1 MARTSLTAAKK
12 ELVGLLVDP
21 TGRSYVNGVVATY
34 GHEPRAGDRAKPV
47 AVTVSTGGLDPD
59 FYLFTVRVYVDV
71 DEMDVADA
79 QTLLDTLMPAL
90 DNLLTSGYG
99 PSDWRVE
106 YRDDLTAFIGTSLL
120 RAGREDYYG

>member
-1 MARTSLTAAKK
+1 MSRNSLANAKK

-21 TGRSYVNGVVATY
+21 AGRSYVDGVVATY
-34 GHEPRAGDRAKPV
+34 AYEPRAGDRAKPV

-71 DEMDVADA
+71 DEMDVSAA
-79 QTLLDTLMPAL
+79 QDLLDILMPAL
-90 DNLLTSGYG
+90 DARLTSGYG

-106 YRDDLTAFIGTSLL
+106 YRAELTAFIGTSLL
-120 RAGREDYYG
+120 RAGREDYY